1 MDKIY
6 RNEERKR
13 KVCSVTHPEAVHWG
27 WVADEGVGESQQ
39 TFQTKQHD
47 RE

>member
-6 RNEERKR
+6 RDGERKR
-13 KVCSVTHPEAVHWG
+13 KLSSVAHPEAVHWG
-27 WVADEGVGESQQ
+27 LVADDGVGEGQQ